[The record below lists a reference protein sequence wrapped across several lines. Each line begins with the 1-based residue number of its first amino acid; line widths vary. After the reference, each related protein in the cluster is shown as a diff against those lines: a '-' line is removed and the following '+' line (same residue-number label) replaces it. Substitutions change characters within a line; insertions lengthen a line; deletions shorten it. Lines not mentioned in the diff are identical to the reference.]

1 MHHLESAGLSNPGRK
16 RQNNEDF
23 IALFEPEDSDELR
36 ASGCLY
42 IVADGVGGAIR
53 GEKASRYA
61 AQKVL
66 FEYYRHPELSPQA
79 RLRES
84 MCQAGNDIYK
94 YAQDNHDSPMA
105 TTMVAATIRGDTLT
119 IANVGDS
126 RAYLIRGKK
135 VEQITHDHNLVG
147 EMLRDGLIT
156 EAESHKSKV
165 KNLLTRSLGGE
176 FAVHVDIFPDIPLLP
191 GDRILLCSDG
201 LTRYAGRE
209 DLYALSSHGSPEEV
223 VNKLIAYANH
233 KGGADNISTIFIKI
247 DPVESGQELNLN
259 KTRRQVQAV
268 ADGENITTEAG
279 DDVLPRRGFL
289 SSKRQFIHW
298 EILLIVY
305 LISVCG
311 ILSWRLG
318 LFVTG
323 CPGLSIIP
331 TEVEPNPNIY
341 IPSISTQSI
350 VDTIKTTVV
359 LDENNQAEPSLNRTI
374 ISIMSTANFASEII
388 APLITQ
394 DTRYGYIKST
404 KISFFRTLFRI
415 NPR

>member
-66 FEYYRHPELSPQA
+66 FEYYRHPELSPHE

-84 MCQAGNDIYK
+84 MCQAGNDIYN

-105 TTMVAATIRGDTLT
+105 TTMVAATIKGDTLT

-176 FAVHVDIFPDIPLLP
+176 FAVHVDIFPEIPLLP

-201 LTRYAGRE
+201 LTRYARRE
-209 DLYALSSHGSPEEV
+209 DLYALSSQGSSEEV

-259 KTRRQVQAV
+259 KMRRLVQAV
-268 ADGENITTEAG
+268 SDGETIPTQIGNAA
-279 DDVLPRRGFL
+279 LPRKGFL
-289 SSKRQFIHW
+289 ASNKRFIPW
-298 EILLIVY
+298 EIFLIVC
-305 LISVCG
+305 LLGVCW
-311 ILSWRLG
+311 ILSWKHV

-323 CPGLSIIP
+323 SPPLSIAP
-331 TEVEPNPNIY
+331 TGIESNPNIN
-341 IPSISTQSI
+341 IPSILTQSI
-350 VDTIKTTVV
+350 VDKIITTDV
-359 LDENNQAEPSLNRTI
+359 LDEYTQTEPSLDLTI
-374 ISIMSTANFASEII
+374 MSVMSTANFASEII
-388 APLITQ
+388 APVITQ
-394 DTRYGYIKST
+394 DTRVYIYKVN
-404 KISFFRTLFRI
+404 KGKFFFRH
-415 NPR
+415 NSG